1 MIFQIKNTANITEA
15 GQMSEVDDNEED
27 KEDYEHHLALSN

>member
-1 MIFQIKNTANITEA
+1 MVNIIEA
-15 GQMSEVDDNEED
+15 GKMSEVDDNEED

>member
-1 MIFQIKNTANITEA
+1 MINVIKA
-15 GQMSEVDDNEED
+15 GKMSEADDNEED